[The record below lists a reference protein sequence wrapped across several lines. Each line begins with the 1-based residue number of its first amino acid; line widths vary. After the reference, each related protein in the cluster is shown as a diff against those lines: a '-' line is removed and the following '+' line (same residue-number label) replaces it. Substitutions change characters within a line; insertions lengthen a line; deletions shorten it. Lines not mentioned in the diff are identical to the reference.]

1 MKKTNLNKLIVC
13 GNLYDEKNEFLSA
26 GRIYGRGGYAPS
38 LGASHFATEKYT
50 VKKYKDRRND
60 K

>member
-1 MKKTNLNKLIVC
+1 MC